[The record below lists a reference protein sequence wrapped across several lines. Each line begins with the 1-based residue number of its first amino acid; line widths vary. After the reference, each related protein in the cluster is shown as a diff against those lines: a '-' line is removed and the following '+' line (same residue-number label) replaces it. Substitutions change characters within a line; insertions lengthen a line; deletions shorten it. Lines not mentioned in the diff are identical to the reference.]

1 MATSK
6 PTNQAEVERLLP
18 IRQQMLLKM
27 ALQDA
32 IDFTGNV
39 VWEEITCVGYNPQTT
54 TLEAVVAIKQP
65 FGYSGGLCTAGSKEY
80 VRFFVDYGTGWE
92 DVGFT
97 SFDAHDIADPSG
109 SLHPIDY
116 MVRLALPDTGQR
128 RCCQH
133 AVIPQVRAV
142 LSWNT
147 PPTTNPNALNPFGN
161 RKDAHIQLAPKPL
174 SLRCLVESDV
184 INKDAT
190 ILQTLNLDQ
199 PITKLKAPFTASL
212 AEHLA
217 AYREAKVEDH
227 RFLAPALHALIGKEA
242 TAGVALSTIDA
253 AQLKSLNIDL
263 SAAAAALAATSAN
276 TSYEQLTCVGLET
289 AADTL
294 GAVISIRRPFGYSGD
309 LCHDGSKEYVAFWA
323 DWDNNGTFDDY
334 LGTATAEVHDLGA
347 AIPVDGVRYNVSLI
361 SPKIVQHLK
370 KCVTPNII
378 RIRAVLSW
386 ATPPSTTD
394 PNALNFYGN
403 RVDAHVQ
410 IRPGEPNKGTE
421 LTDLIYRVGGV
432 ALSDI
437 SPATHLAFPSTVL
450 TGACGA
456 AAMDRPWGGLV
467 TIQGRLYNTG
477 LPGSVRFRVRY
488 KKHADPDVDANW
500 TPVTFAQEFVLMFPL
515 LPPPSEVHAAL
526 LAGTEPGCGGGWFDY
541 MENPLA
547 SPPIFERDNRLADW
561 STGALEGAYDLRL
574 EYRRTVDAPGTF
586 HTSSIV
592 TIVLHNYQMQASI
605 TATAAIDFS
614 TDVDLVIDGGDCHS
628 YSKSTSFA
636 GHLRVQDPYFWA
648 WSLDL
653 QPATHT
659 HGAAPVPACR
669 TYHALADAGDAN
681 LPWTLDTSLMDKCGY
696 TLTLRGYDRTIINS
710 NGAIVH
716 SAGKAVGF
724 SVV

>member
-6 PTNQAEVERLLP
+6 PTHQTEVERLLP

-27 ALQDA
+27 ALQQA

-39 VWEEITCVGYNPQTT
+39 FWEEITCVGYNPQTA

-80 VRFFVDYGTGWE
+80 VRFFVDYGSGWE
-92 DVGFT
+92 DLGFT
-97 SFDAHDIADPSG
+97 SFDAHDIPDPGG

-116 MVRLALPDTGQR
+116 MVRMALPDTGHR
-128 RCCQH
+128 RCCQK
-133 AVIPQVRAV
+133 AVIPRVRAV

-147 PPTTNPNALNPFGN
+147 PPTTDPNALNPFGN
-161 RKDAHIQLAPKPL
+161 RMDAHIQLAPRPQ
-174 SLRCLVESDV
+174 SLRCLLESGV
-184 INKDAT
+184 LVKDAA
-190 ILQTLNLDQ
+190 ILQTLDLDQ
-199 PITKLKAPFTASL
+199 QISKVTTSFKALIAENL
-212 AEHLA
+212 AK
-217 AYREAKVEDH
+217 YREAKVEDH

-242 TAGVALSTIDA
+242 TPGAALSSIDVSELTK
-253 AQLKSLNIDL
+253 LKVDL

-276 TSYEQLTCVGLET
+276 TSYEQVTCVGLET

-294 GAVISIRRPFGYSGD
+294 GAVIHIKRPFGYSGD

-323 DWDNNGTFDDY
+323 DWNNNGTFDEY
-334 LGTATAEVHDLGA
+334 LGTATAEVHDLDGSL
-347 AIPVDGVRYNVSLI
+347 PGDGVRYNVSLV
-361 SPKIVQHLK
+361 SPAIVQHLK
-370 KCVTPNII
+370 KCVTPNIV

-394 PNALNFYGN
+394 PNALNFWGN
-403 RVDAHVQ
+403 RVDALVQ
-410 IRPGEPNKGTE
+410 IRPGDATTGAE
-421 LTDLIYRVGGV
+421 LIDLIYRVGGV

-437 SPATHLAFPSTVL
+437 SPATHLAFPSSVL

-467 TIQGRLYNTG
+467 TIQGRIYNTG

-488 KKHADPDVDANW
+488 KKHSDPDVDANW
-500 TPVTFAQEFVLMFPL
+500 TPVTFSQHFVLMFPL
-515 LPPPSEVHAAL
+515 LPPPSEVSVTL
-526 LAGTEPGCGGGWFDY
+526 LAGAEPGCGSGWFDY
-541 MENPLA
+541 LENPLA
-547 SPPIFERDNRLADW
+547 LPPIFERDNRLADW
-561 STGALEGAYDLRL
+561 QTGTLEGAYDLRV
-574 EYRRTVDAPGTF
+574 EYRRTIDAPGTF
-586 HTSSIV
+586 HSSQVV
-592 TIVLHNYQMQASI
+592 TIMLHNYQMQASV

-614 TDVDLVIDGGDCHS
+614 KDVDLVIDGGDCHS
-628 YSKSTSFA
+628 YTKSTSFA

-669 TYHALADAGDAN
+669 TYNALGDSGDAN
-681 LPWTLDTSLMDKCGY
+681 LPWTLDTSPMDKCGY

-716 SAGKAVGF
+716 SAAKAVGF